1 MSHAVSRRGCNL
13 AARRPD
19 AARRNKMS
27 DLGTRLAALEARVRL
42 LEDQA
47 AIYQLLAAYGPAV
60 DSLAGEAAAALFADD
75 AVYEAGEFHF
85 AGHDAIAGL
94 VDIEPHRTWVGR
106 GCTHVVG
113 LPRVEIDGDTAV
125 AVNHSRVYVKDR
137 DHWRVERLSANRW
150 ELARAAA
157 GWKVARRINRVLDGS
172 EAARALLR

>member
-1 MSHAVSRRGCNL
+1 
-13 AARRPD
+13 
-19 AARRNKMS
+19 MS